1 MKFSNLKKVFLF
13 LGVIGGLAGLARAQ
27 NQWMDSILP
36 PDHLLEN
43 LPWMDDDGKIE
54 SKGLFDFEDIRGI
67 GQKDLLLIY
76 RQSAPVNELD
86 KPHNQTLNV
95 CFYNADQKKYEKSF
109 QDEGGTIQWLKLLKT
124 PEKKAPF
131 LIFQRDDL
139 KGGQNLK
146 GFAYV
151 GGVMKQ
157 VLDASAPQVFDRFDG
172 SEIWC
177 SSKEFAKDR
186 NDAEHVL
193 AWDDTKSEFV
203 EPKAAV
209 AGAAGWTGTS
219 IAAAEVVAANSV
231 TVAAVPAE
239 KPVKVSH
246 PSKNGWWDEPLDAQA
261 ALTKLKTELVPDLIK
276 KNQVAV
282 LGQKAKAFFA
292 ELQKQKMS
300 GKDIN
305 GLRSSYYAAVASTM
319 LDMGSKKD
327 AVYYLKTALS
337 FQSDN
342 ADALVLKDKMK

>member
-1 MKFSNLKKVFLF
+1 MGILSGF
-13 LGVIGGLAGLARAQ
+13 AGLVRAQ

-109 QDEGGTIQWLKLLKT
+109 QDEGGTIQWLKLVKT
-124 PEKKAPF
+124 PDKKAPF

-146 GFAYV
+146 GFAFV
-151 GGVMKQ
+151 DGAMKQ
-157 VLDASAPQVFDRFDG
+157 VLDASAPQVFARFDG

-193 AWDDTKSEFV
+193 AWDDAKGQFAEST
-203 EPKAAV
+203 AAP
-209 AGAAGWTGTS
+209 GGPAGWSGTS
-219 IAAAEVVAANSV
+219 IAVAEVVETKPA
-231 TVAAVPAE
+231 TVAAVPVE
-239 KPVKVSH
+239 KQLKESH
-246 PSKNGWWDEPLDAQA
+246 PSKNGWWDEPLESPHRND
-261 ALTKLKTELVPDLIK
+261 EIENRV
-276 KNQVAV
+276 
-282 LGQKAKAFFA
+282 
-292 ELQKQKMS
+292 
-300 GKDIN
+300 
-305 GLRSSYYAAVASTM
+305 
-319 LDMGSKKD
+319 GSE
-327 AVYYLKTALS
+327 
-337 FQSDN
+337 SD
-342 ADALVLKDKMK
+342 

>member
-1 MKFSNLKKVFLF
+1 MLA
-13 LGVIGGLAGLARAQ
+13 GLAGFARAQ

-43 LPWMDDDGKIE
+43 MPWMDDDGKIE

-109 QDEGGTIQWLKLLKT
+109 QDEGGTIQWLRLLKA
-124 PEKKAPF
+124 PDKKAPF

-146 GFAYV
+146 GFAYID
-151 GGVMKQ
+151 GAMKQ
-157 VLDASAPQVFDRFDG
+157 VLDASAPQVFAKFDG
-172 SEIWC
+172 TEIWC

-193 AWDDTKSEFV
+193 AWDDAKGKFLESKPTS
-203 EPKAAV
+203 
-209 AGAAGWTGTS
+209 GGTAGWSGTS
-219 IAAAEVVAANSV
+219 IAVAEAAETQPA
-231 TVAAVPAE
+231 TVAAAPAE
-239 KPVKVSH
+239 KPVQESH
-246 PSKNGWWDEPLDAQA
+246 PSKNGWWDEPLDPPT
-261 ALTKLKTELVPDLIK
+261 ALSKLKTDLVPTLIK
-276 KNQVAV
+276 KDQVAV
-282 LGQKAKAFFA
+282 LGQKAKAFFI
-292 ELQKQKMS
+292 ELQKQKVS
-300 GKDIN
+300 EKDI
-305 GLRSSYYAAVASTM
+305 SSMRATYYAAVASTF
-319 LDMGSKKD
+319 LDLGSAKEAKF
-327 AVYYLKTALS
+327 YLKTALS

-342 ADALVLKDKMK
+342 PDALALKDKMK